1 MLKFKSKSTQGSQ
14 FKNIF
19 EMESDFTWCFQ
30 VGQIF
35 IFIWYFFLLITFF
48 DPEWKYKKYVLN
60 LVKVLGQQS
69 IVHYNAKKRESYVC
83 HQILL
88 RWCQEKYFEE
98 RVNLFE
104 PPSPLADILVTC
116 SNKIN
121 SFRWL
126 SVFTSYFTFPIFPL
140 SSQFVFFRKN
150 FRVTYYLNQITLSCQ
165 ASTQSLTLIV
175 NVTTLGMCH

>member
-1 MLKFKSKSTQGSQ
+1 MRLYMMFSIGA
-14 FKNIF
+14 
-19 EMESDFTWCFQ
+19 DFHLHL
-30 VGQIF
+30 I
-35 IFIWYFFLLITFF
+35 FFLVDNLFWSRI
-48 DPEWKYKKYVLN
+48 KIQKYVLN

-69 IVHYNAKKRESYVC
+69 IVHFNAKKRVTYVC

>member
-1 MLKFKSKSTQGSQ
+1 M
-14 FKNIF
+14 
-19 EMESDFTWCFQ
+19 
-30 VGQIF
+30 
-35 IFIWYFFLLITFF
+35 
-48 DPEWKYKKYVLN
+48 LN

-69 IVHYNAKKRESYVC
+69 IVHYNAKKRETYVC

-104 PPSPLADILVTC
+104 PPSPLADIFSHVQTKLILF
-116 SNKIN
+116 SD
-121 SFRWL
+121 RL
-126 SVFTSYFTFPIFPL
+126 SLLPISQMIFFLCTGNYIFSAL